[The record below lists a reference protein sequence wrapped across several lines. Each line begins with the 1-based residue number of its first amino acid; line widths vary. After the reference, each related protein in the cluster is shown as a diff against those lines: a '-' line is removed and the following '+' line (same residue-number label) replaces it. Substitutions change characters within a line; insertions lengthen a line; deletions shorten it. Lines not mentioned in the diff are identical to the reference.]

1 MSDTKV
7 VIVSAV
13 RTPIGSLCGSLS
25 SLKAHELGAIAIQEA
40 LARANVEPSEVSEVI
55 MGQIEYKLIPPPL
68 PCTPGFQVLTAGQGQ
83 NPARQAAVKAG
94 CPYSVTAY
102 TVNMLCGSGLKSVV
116 LGAQAIQNGDSSI
129 VVSGGQESM
138 SQSTHTIHMRAGVK
152 LGDSTLTDS
161 LLGDGLTDAFCHIHM
176 GETAENVARQYKLSR
191 EEQDQLATDSQAR
204 TSNAQ
209 ERGLFKKE
217 LISVTVPGRKGPVV
231 VDKDEFPRPT
241 TTLEALGKLKPAFVK
256 VGGTVTAGNSSGIN
270 DGAAALVLMSE
281 ELAQKRGVT
290 PLGRV
295 VAYAQAGVEPSVM
308 GLGPIPAVTRALE
321 RAGWNIADVDLFE
334 MNEAFAAQALAV
346 VRELGLSPSK
356 VNVNGGA
363 ISLGHPIGASGAR
376 ILVTLLHAL
385 EQTGGK
391 KGVASLCIGGGMGI
405 AVCVERS

>member
-40 LARANVEPSEVSEVI
+40 LARANVEPPEVSEVI
-55 MGQIEYKLIPPPL
+55 MG
-68 PCTPGFQVLTAGQGQ
+68 QVLTAGQGQ

-191 EEQDQLATDSQAR
+191 EEQDQLATESQAR

-217 LISVTVPGRKGPVV
+217 LISVTVPGRKGAVV

>member
-1 MSDTKV
+1 
-7 VIVSAV
+7 
-13 RTPIGSLCGSLS
+13 
-25 SLKAHELGAIAIQEA
+25 
-40 LARANVEPSEVSEVI
+40 
-55 MGQIEYKLIPPPL
+55 
-68 PCTPGFQVLTAGQGQ
+68 
-83 NPARQAAVKAG
+83 
-94 CPYSVTAY
+94 
-102 TVNMLCGSGLKSVV
+102 
-116 LGAQAIQNGDSSI
+116 
-129 VVSGGQESM
+129 M

-152 LGDSTLTDS
+152 LGDSALTDS
-161 LLGDGLTDAFCHIHM
+161 LLRDGLTDAFCHIHM
-176 GETAENVARQYKLSR
+176 GETAEKVARQYKLSR
-191 EEQDQLATDSQAR
+191 EEQDQLATESQAR
-204 TSNAQ
+204 TSSAQ

-241 TTLEALGKLKPAFVK
+241 TTLETLGKLKPAFVK

-308 GLGPIPAVTRALE
+308 GLGPIPAITRALE
-321 RAGWNIADVDLFE
+321 RAGWSIADVDLFE
-334 MNEAFAAQALAV
+334 VNEAFAAQALAV

-363 ISLGHPIGASGAR
+363 ISLGHPIGASGTR
-376 ILVTLLHAL
+376 ILVTLLHVL

-405 AVCVERS
+405 ALCVERP